1 MDRMPE
7 PPRVFMARGGE
18 SMMEAGFRGP
28 RTDKRRWAILT
39 HGHDWRGFSLKH
51 ESTRTTNA
59 NGETHET
66 II

>member
-1 MDRMPE
+1 
-7 PPRVFMARGGE
+7 
-18 SMMEAGFRGP
+18 MMEAGFRGP